1 MLIKETFEI
10 KPEHRTGHVTG
21 LVVVLDGLASA
32 DVKML
37 TGRLAT
43 IRMPSGN
50 VLQVP
55 IDEAK
60 DHGPVHSLFFKGL
73 TRKDIPD
80 GSEISLELD
89 PAPQAKVAAAA
100 SK

>member
-1 MLIKETFEI
+1 M
-10 KPEHRTGHVTG
+10 
-21 LVVVLDGLASA
+21 
-32 DVKML
+32 KML
-37 TGRLAT
+37 TGRLCT

-50 VLQVP
+50 LLQVP

-73 TRKDIPD
+73 TRKDIPE
-80 GSEISLELD
+80 GSEIVLKLD
-89 PAPQAKVAAAA
+89 PDPQAKVAAAA